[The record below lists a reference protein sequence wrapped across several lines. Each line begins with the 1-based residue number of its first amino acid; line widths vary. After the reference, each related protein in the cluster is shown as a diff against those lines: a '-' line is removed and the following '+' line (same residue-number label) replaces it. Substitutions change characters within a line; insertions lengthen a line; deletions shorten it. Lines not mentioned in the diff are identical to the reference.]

1 MQAYSMGY
9 RYLFLA
15 GVLSSCLMP
24 ALQAST
30 EQDGLDSSQP
40 PDLWQKTWQSAD
52 DAWRRTWELIGP
64 SQSDTGFARMWD
76 EIVPRLDQALMLT
89 DRHETLPAR
98 SWFGDDQGSN
108 QRAINQLLDEAAAI
122 LTTASSQ
129 RYRDRI
135 RELNA
140 AVRAARADITEY
152 RRLRISAPRNS
163 LWQKTV
169 AEYDAAIADREALIA
184 EHGSELN
191 ALHQR
196 FAEELESLGLNVSRE
211 QLEFLLSTVVG
222 DDLIQMG
229 VAFDNVKAITS
240 QLERLTEE
248 SGEDL
253 TAARRYYGMYTV
265 LLRVLERMHGK
276 LIDDVDGRYLPE
288 IDAIAGRTRELMT
301 ETQALQRR
309 DPGPSGILAANLEAQ
324 QFTLRAAGEYRAYLL
339 QQREQVVT
347 ARRRLGQDIAVAAN
361 TYETV
366 KVSGELVD
374 LMQASQRLLDR
385 LRNLE
390 VPALRTFENLE
401 MKREF
406 ERLTLRLQGQSL
418 P

>member
-1 MQAYSMGY
+1 MGY
-9 RYLFLA
+9 RDLFLA

-24 ALQAST
+24 APEASA
-30 EQDGLDSSQP
+30 EQDGLGSEQR
-40 PDLWQKTWQSAD
+40 PDVLQKTWQSAD
-52 DAWRRTWELIGP
+52 DAWRRTLELISP
-64 SQSDTGFARMWD
+64 SKSNTGFARMWD
-76 EIVPRLDQALMLT
+76 EIVPRLDQTLT
-89 DRHETLPAR
+89 LADRHDSLPKS
-98 SWFGDDQGSN
+98 SWFGDDRDSN
-108 QRAINQLLDEAAAI
+108 QQAIDDLLDEAAAI
-122 LTTASSQ
+122 LAKDPSH

-135 RELNA
+135 RELNT
-140 AVRAARADITEY
+140 AVRQARAEVAEF
-152 RRLRISAPRNS
+152 RRQRISAPRNS

-184 EHGSELN
+184 EYGAELN

-196 FAEELESLGLNVSRE
+196 FAAELESLGLNVSRE

-222 DDLIQMG
+222 DDLVQMG
-229 VAFDNVKAITS
+229 VAFHNVKAITT

-276 LIDDVDGRYLPE
+276 LIEDVQGRYVPE
-288 IDAIAGRTRELMT
+288 IDAIVGRTRELMT
-301 ETQALQRR
+301 ETRALQRR
-309 DPGPSGILAANLEAQ
+309 NPSPNGILAANLEAQ
-324 QFTLRAAGEYRAYLL
+324 QFTLRAAGDYRAYLL
-339 QQREQVVT
+339 QQRDQVAT
-347 ARRRLGQDIAVAAN
+347 ARQRLGQDIAVAAN

-366 KVSGELVD
+366 KVSGELVG
-374 LMQASQRLLDR
+374 LMQASQRLLDS

-406 ERLTLRLQGQSL
+406 ERLTLRLQGRPL